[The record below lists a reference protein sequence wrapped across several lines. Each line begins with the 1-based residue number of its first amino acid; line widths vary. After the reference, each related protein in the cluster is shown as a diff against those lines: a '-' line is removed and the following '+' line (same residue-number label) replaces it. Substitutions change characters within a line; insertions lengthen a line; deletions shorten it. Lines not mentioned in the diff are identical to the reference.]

1 MQSIASVATLKIEP
15 TNQDLNQLCPEQTG
29 QKLANVDPKEC
40 LQSGSEPTDILTLGF
55 NLA

>member
-1 MQSIASVATLKIEP
+1 MQSIASVATLEIEP